1 MRGIAKAGVPLGV
14 LCALIALADVV
25 ALVLAVVQGETYAIV
40 LTAGTAVFF
49 AGLAFTLGV
58 ELPRNVRG
66 WDEALAER
74 RGLEAGEG

>member
-1 MRGIAKAGVPLGV
+1 VPLGV

-25 ALVLAVVQGETYAIV
+25 ALVFALVQGDGYYI
-40 LTAGTAVFF
+40 
-49 AGLAFTLGV
+49 GLAALQGIFFGGLAYTLGV

-74 RGLEAGEG
+74 RALEAGEG